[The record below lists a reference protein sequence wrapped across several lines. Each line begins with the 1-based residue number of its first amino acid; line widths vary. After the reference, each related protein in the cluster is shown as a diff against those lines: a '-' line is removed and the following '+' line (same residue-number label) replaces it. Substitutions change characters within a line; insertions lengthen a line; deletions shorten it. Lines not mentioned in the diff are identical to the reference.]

1 MEITLLENVLL
12 SDFGPKIVSVPT
24 EVPFSAMVMTVRIVK
39 AICPQTEGLVDIWV
53 EGSYDGRT
61 WLTTGLPSVSQEL
74 SPPGDD
80 VGPVDLVSSAAA
92 PDYSQVRVVA
102 QYSGENAWVSLAFAK
117 LTFTRKH

>member
-12 SDFGPKIVSVPT
+12 SDLGARIVSVPA
-24 EVPFSAMVMTVRIVK
+24 EIPFSAMVMTVRIVK
-39 AICPQTEGLVDIWV
+39 AICPQTEGSIAVRV

-102 QYSGENAWVSLAFAK
+102 QYSGDNAWVSLAFAK